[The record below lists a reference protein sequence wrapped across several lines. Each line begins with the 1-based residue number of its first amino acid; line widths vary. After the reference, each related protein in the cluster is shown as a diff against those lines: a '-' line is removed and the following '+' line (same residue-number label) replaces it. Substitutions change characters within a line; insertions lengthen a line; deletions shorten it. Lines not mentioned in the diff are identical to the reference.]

1 MNQDDIATMNIEFL
15 EDQID
20 DLQKRIRLSYDSLHN
35 ENMSETDRERI
46 NDEIS
51 HYRNLVATY
60 QAALRQK
67 YQGIFKATH
76 RTTVPNTP
84 AY

>member
-1 MNQDDIATMNIEFL
+1 MNHDEIAAMNIEFL

-35 ENMSETDRERI
+35 DNMSDADRERI

-51 HYRNLVATY
+51 HYRNLVTTY

-76 RTTVPNTP
+76 RTTVPRTT